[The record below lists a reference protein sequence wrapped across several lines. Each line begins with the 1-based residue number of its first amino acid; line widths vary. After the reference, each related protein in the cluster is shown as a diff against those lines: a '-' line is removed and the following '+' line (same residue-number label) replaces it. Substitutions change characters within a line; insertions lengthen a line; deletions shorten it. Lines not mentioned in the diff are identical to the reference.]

1 MCDRY
6 GCRMPREEDATS
18 DNDEQVHLEW
28 WYDLDRPFLAAVD
41 LLSARPAYSTLLATE
56 DGVFPVTLRLPET
69 PEIELGLANFLAPP
83 RQWAATNRE
92 ADEHWG
98 THSRHDGLGF
108 KGVAIKRL
116 AFSVR
121 AHSAVVDPAMRTEWG
136 EELLAQQILHL
147 IDTWWDNVRT
157 WLEIATNQR
166 LTQIGH
172 EASDSLNPHTR
183 TSIWAVDDER
193 RRELNVGGTVIL
205 GPERVIGVTP
215 DILQDCVA
223 LATTKPPLA
232 WTLLRDARALQN
244 ADQLRRA
251 VIDAATAAELAATKR
266 MDDLLATETDPKRRK
281 TLTTARTL
289 GKKADALEN
298 VGDTLP
304 ASFHGDLVDLRNN
317 AVHEGAEV
325 RYPQW
330 ETAFRAALE
339 LVERVYPLPT
349 APGSSEPLKCYW
361 SRGTRPEIFG
371 SEFSFR
377 RDQ

>member
-1 MCDRY
+1 
-6 GCRMPREEDATS
+6 MPREEHETS
-18 DNDEQVHLEW
+18 DSDEQVHLEW

-41 LLSARPAYSTLLATE
+41 LLSARPSYSTLLATE

-69 PEIELGLANFLAPP
+69 LEIELGLANFLAPP
-83 RQWAATNRE
+83 RQWGATTRE

-136 EELLAQQILHL
+136 EELLAQQILHV
-147 IDTWWDNVRT
+147 IDTWWDNVKT

-193 RRELNVGGTVIL
+193 RREVNVGGTVIL

-266 MDDLLATETDPKRRK
+266 IDDLLATETDPKRRK
-281 TLTTARTL
+281 TLTKARTL
-289 GKKADALEN
+289 GQKADALEN
-298 VGDTLP
+298 VGETLP
-304 ASFHGDLVDLRNN
+304 ASFHGDLVDRRNN

-330 ETAFRAALE
+330 ESAFRAALE

-349 APGSSEPLKCYW
+349 APGSSEPLRCYW

>member
-1 MCDRY
+1 
-6 GCRMPREEDATS
+6 MPHARNAIS
-18 DNDEQVHLEW
+18 DDDELVRLEW
-28 WYDLDRPFLAAVD
+28 WYDLDRPFLAAAE
-41 LLSARPAYSTLLATE
+41 LLSARPDYLTLLATD
-56 DGVFPVTLRLPET
+56 DGVFPVTMRLPAT
-69 PEIELGLANFLAPP
+69 PEVEVGLANFLAPP
-83 RQWAATNRE
+83 SEWSATTHE

-98 THSRHDGLGF
+98 THSRQDGLGF

-116 AFSVR
+116 TFSIH
-121 AHSAVVDPAMRTEWG
+121 AQSALVHPAMRAEWG
-136 EELLAQQILHL
+136 ETLLAQQVLL
-147 IDTWWDNVRT
+147 QIDDWWDTVRT

-172 EASDSLNPHTR
+172 EASDALNPHTR
-183 TSIWAVDDER
+183 TSIWAVDDDAR
-193 RRELNVGGTVIL
+193 RRQLNIGGTVIL

-215 DILQDCVA
+215 EILHDCVA
-223 LATTKPPLA
+223 LATTKPPMA

-266 MDDLLATETDPKRRK
+266 IDDLLATETDPHRREM
-281 TLTTARTL
+281 LTRARTL

-298 VGDTLP
+298 AGDSLP
-304 ASFHGDLVDLRNN
+304 AGFHTDLVDRRNN

-325 RYPQW
+325 QYPEW
-330 ETAFRAALE
+330 ESAFRVALE

-349 APGSSEPLKCYW
+349 APGSSARLECYW
-361 SRGTRPEIFG
+361 ARSARPETFG

-377 RDQ
+377 RDR

>member
-1 MCDRY
+1 
-6 GCRMPREEDATS
+6 MPHEENAVS
-18 DNDEQVHLEW
+18 NDDDQVHLEW
-28 WYDLDRPFLAAVD
+28 WYDLDRPFLAAAD

-56 DGVFPVTLRLPET
+56 DGVFPVTLRLPGT
-69 PEIELGLANFLAPP
+69 PETEVGLANFLAPP
-83 RQWAATNRE
+83 REWMTTTRE

-116 AFSVR
+116 TFSVR
-121 AHSAVVDPAMRTEWG
+121 AYSTLVDPAMRAEWG
-136 EELLAQQILHL
+136 QELLAQQILHQ
-147 IDTWWDNVRT
+147 IDAWWDNVRT

-172 EASDSLNPHTR
+172 EAGNALNPHTR
-183 TSIWAVDDER
+183 TSTWAVDDDER
-193 RRELNVGGTVIL
+193 RHELNVGGTVIL
-205 GPERVIGVTP
+205 GPKRVIGVTP

-223 LATTKPPLA
+223 LATTQPPLA
-232 WTLLRDARALQN
+232 WTLLRDVRALQN

-251 VIDAATAAELAATKR
+251 VINAATAAELAATKR
-266 MDDLLATETDPKRRK
+266 IDDLLAAETDPQRREM
-281 TLTTARTL
+281 LTKARTL

-298 VGDTLP
+298 AGDTLP
-304 ASFHGDLVDLRNN
+304 ASFHVDLVDRRNN
-317 AVHEGAEV
+317 AVHEGTEV

-330 ETAFRAALE
+330 EDAFRAALE

-349 APGSSEPLKCYW
+349 APGSGEQLKCYW
-361 SRGTRPEIFG
+361 SRSTRPEIFG

-377 RDQ
+377 RDR